1 MMAVNQRQMDLVL
14 SSSSSSASNI
24 DLVLAATDRL
34 DQGSL
39 GLDGKLDTIEQ
50 HLKQL
55 VRVELRLRSFPS
67 DCDTTTHYL
76 H

>member
-1 MMAVNQRQMDLVL
+1 MMTVNQRQMDLVL

-24 DLVLAATDRL
+24 ELVLAAADRL

-39 GLDGKLDTIEQ
+39 GLGGKLDTIEQ
-50 HLKQL
+50 HVKQL
-55 VRVELRLRSFPS
+55 VRVELRLRSLPS

>member
-1 MMAVNQRQMDLVL
+1 MMTVNQRQMDLIL

-24 DLVLAATDRL
+24 DLVLAAADRL

-55 VRVELRLRSFPS
+55 V
-67 DCDTTTHYL
+67 
-76 H
+76 

>member
-1 MMAVNQRQMDLVL
+1 MMTVNHRQMDLVL

-24 DLVLAATDRL
+24 DLVLAAADRL

-55 VRVELRLRSFPS
+55 VRVELRLRIFPS